1 MPLTK
6 LNSAS
11 VIERLPVGS
20 VIQTVSAVH
29 SSSVQ
34 TGGASA
40 DTGLTCSITP
50 SSTSN
55 KILIIVNQ
63 PLSISADTNS
73 ARDINFKLA
82 KSDGTVLTNGMAEI
96 SNQTGGKV
104 PAYNAIV
111 FLDSPN
117 TSSSVTYK
125 TTFGVNSGSVDV
137 YANQHG
143 AKSTMTLQEIKG

>member
-1 MPLTK
+1 MALTK

-20 VIQTVSAVH
+20 VLQTVSNTH
-29 SSSVQ
+29 SSAVQ
-34 TGGASA
+34 TGSSSA

-50 SSTSN
+50 SSTSS
-55 KILIIVNQ
+55 KVLIIVNQ
-63 PLSISADTNS
+63 PLSISADTNT

-125 TTFGVNSGSVDV
+125 TTFGVNAGSSDV